1 MARGDLIQFRRGT
14 AAEWGTANPRL
25 APGEVGYSTDANEIR
40 AGDGRRSRADR
51 EPIGDVTE
59 AAVQGAVTRYLD
71 ENPIPGVSTEYVED
85 LLFAH
90 ETAPTPHSAY
100 DVDIPSLSLLFK
112 NGLI

>member
-1 MARGDLIQFRRGT
+1 M
-14 AAEWGTANPRL
+14 
-25 APGEVGYSTDANEIR
+25 
-40 AGDGRRSRADR
+40 
-51 EPIGDVTE
+51 
-59 AAVQGAVTRYLD
+59 TRYLD